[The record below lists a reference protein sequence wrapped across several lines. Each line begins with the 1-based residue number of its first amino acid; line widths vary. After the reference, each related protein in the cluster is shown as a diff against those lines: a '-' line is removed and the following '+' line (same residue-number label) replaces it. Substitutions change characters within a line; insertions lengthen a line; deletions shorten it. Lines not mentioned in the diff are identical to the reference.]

1 MKEVECW
8 QVVIADQPYLFKDQ
22 ADANLAVAV
31 MTRGALVTCPANPHR
46 PQARVQ
52 LQPVDATVMR
62 VRVPVP
68 TMGSADR
75 ALGKSHAKGLLK

>member
-31 MTRGALVTCPANPHR
+31 MTRGAMVTCPANPHR
-46 PQARVQ
+46 PQAKIQLNPVEAVFSRVSI
-52 LQPVDATVMR
+52 
-62 VRVPVP
+62 PVP
-68 TMGSADR
+68 TMGTVNR
-75 ALGKSHAKGLLK
+75 ALGKAQTKGLIK